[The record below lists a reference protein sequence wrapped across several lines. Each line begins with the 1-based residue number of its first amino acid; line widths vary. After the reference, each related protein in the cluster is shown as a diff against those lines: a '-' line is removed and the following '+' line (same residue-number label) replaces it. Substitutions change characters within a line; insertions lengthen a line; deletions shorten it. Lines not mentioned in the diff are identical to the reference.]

1 MASGL
6 PFGQA
11 GSFFVS
17 YVRSGGL
24 LGELVGQAQRKTA
37 VPENRRAG
45 AAVQMLGRSAR

>member
-17 YVRSGGL
+17 YVRSEWAAR
-24 LGELVGQAQRKTA
+24 ELVGQVQRKTA
-37 VPENRRAG
+37 VPENRRAE
-45 AAVQMLGRSAR
+45 ASVQMLGRSAR